1 MKAYH
6 CRAGLVCLHRTQTG
20 ELVLVAHYDGRHER
34 PRIVNG
40 RLRWSRSTPKTI
52 RQAAAHAWRQQQAI
66 ERKQHA
72 AR

>member
-20 ELVLVAHYDGRHER
+20 ELVLVAHYDGRHEY
-34 PRIVNG
+34 PTIVNN
-40 RLRWSRSTPKTI
+40 RLQWSKNTPHAI
-52 RQAAAHAWRQQQAI
+52 RQAAARAWRQQQAI